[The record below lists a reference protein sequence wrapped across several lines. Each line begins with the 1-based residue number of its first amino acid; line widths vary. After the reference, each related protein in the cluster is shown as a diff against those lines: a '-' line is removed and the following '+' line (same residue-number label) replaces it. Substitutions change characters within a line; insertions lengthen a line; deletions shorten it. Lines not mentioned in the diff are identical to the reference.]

1 MLVCISY
8 SPQVIRKFV
17 LTFLN
22 SAKEAKPA
30 NIRLRPIDIEFM
42 RRLHTKVN
50 LIPIIAKADTLTDE
64 EIANFKARVSPE
76 RVGLCH
82 AVNILMLFP
91 HKILSDIA
99 YHKIH
104 IFEAPTY
111 ENEDEEALAEQE
123 EIAVRVAL

>member
-1 MLVCISY
+1 
-8 SPQVIRKFV
+8 
-17 LTFLN
+17 
-22 SAKEAKPA
+22 
-30 NIRLRPIDIEFM
+30 
-42 RRLHTKVN
+42 
-50 LIPIIAKADTLTDE
+50 
-64 EIANFKARVSPE
+64 
-76 RVGLCH
+76 
-82 AVNILMLFP
+82 MLFP